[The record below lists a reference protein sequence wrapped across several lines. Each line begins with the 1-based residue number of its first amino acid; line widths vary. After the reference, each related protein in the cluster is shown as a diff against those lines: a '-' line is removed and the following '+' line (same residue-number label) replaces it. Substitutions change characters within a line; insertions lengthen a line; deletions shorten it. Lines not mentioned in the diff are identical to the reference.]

1 MNVVILFAHRAD
13 VVVALIGLVLLGV
26 AADRK
31 PKTLVL
37 TLKLLHLL
45 SSLAPLSLFLH
56 LRIEASF
63 EDVVLMVES
72 ALLFLTAN

>member
-26 AADRK
+26 AADRE